1 MQLRPFT
8 GVRLGGQPL
17 YRWLTLHG
25 AATQANI
32 LAALDCLGAG
42 AAAGDSLVFGFSGH
56 GAPGS
61 AEGGGPALLP
71 CDFRTVCLAM
81 AKSLPGV
88 WQCPVLRRGLHR
100 KDATA
105 KQPSRQVL
113 SGVLGV
119 SPQ

>member
-1 MQLRPFT
+1 MQLQCFT

-17 YRWLTLHG
+17 YRWMTLHG

-32 LAALDCLGAG
+32 LAALDCLGTG

-61 AEGGGPALLP
+61 AERGGPALLP

-81 AKSLPGV
+81 VKSLWGFGSV
-88 WQCPVLRRGLHR
+88 
-100 KDATA
+100 
-105 KQPSRQVL
+105 PSYEENYIGKMSQ
-113 SGVLGV
+113 
-119 SPQ
+119 